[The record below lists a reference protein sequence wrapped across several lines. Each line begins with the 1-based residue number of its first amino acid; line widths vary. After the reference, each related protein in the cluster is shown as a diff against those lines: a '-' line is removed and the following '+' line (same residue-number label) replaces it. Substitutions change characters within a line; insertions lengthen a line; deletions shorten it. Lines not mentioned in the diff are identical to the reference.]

1 MRAEHGHVLGE
12 SMHRRGATE
21 ATSLAFLVLL
31 AHAGAARS
39 GDPPAERP
47 EPDEA
52 WRAEAERTAGRFRA
66 AIRRGAA
73 AGKRARVFVEVG
85 GRIASATVA
94 SADERRL
101 VVDAGGAQIPI
112 PWETLGARRL
122 YYVGLKYVD
131 ADRAK
136 AHGALAIYCAVH
148 GLLDEAE
155 KEARLALN
163 QRGKDAEAIDALLDF
178 LRAARSAEAAANA
191 AKARRSSKPKSAK
204 GKDGAGTLG
213 RAEYLR
219 TALSFDAVAMHKRLG
234 PDWAHFHP
242 EEDGDDPPE
251 IPQRRSDG
259 QFLFKQEP
267 LDLNQPTYKQQRGG
281 KDWTGMA
288 GQVLY
293 APLEPRNPGVDR
305 IRFCWSFHEGHGG
318 SQFWH
323 VYLLAPNITEW
334 YCKSPDPCVN
344 RDAWKALGGGPLA
357 NPVAVARAKVS
368 WSNCGIIV
376 FRSGVIGA
384 TGYGNNDDRYPCTR
398 LPPGK
403 VPTAV
408 AVTPNNEFALVTV
421 WDLKTLEGSL
431 AVVALEARALEHHSW
446 YYAGMPSVGTYT
458 RLKVMGLVDLPGMSA
473 PTAVSATGDV
483 SRWRWA
489 SNVSKERLDSQ
500 AVRDR
505 WASGGDEDH
514 LNCRSGYALVASRSE
529 DKVAV
534 VDLGPLYRYM
544 RSMYFT
550 TQENYDK
557 TTNEGPAPDEW
568 PFTFD
573 VAPEAKPRVV
583 KTIPVPRPTVVAA
596 GLANGRSMR
605 NRDFLTK
612 AYVGT
617 EDGRLVVLEMG
628 ALVGKGAP
636 SGVGPVGVIR
646 IGRNPTSVAYGRHG
660 AIQDDLVIV
669 CRGDRGV
676 VWVRT
681 SGNSGEV
688 VRRLRDSRL
697 ADPVAAELWDSRG
710 AAGVSV
716 ADFRGRRIVNYLYQP
731 INSWGERLFG
741 GAGEDGQAEFECT
754 GTFDV
759 PGHPFML
766 SSAEVN

>member
-1 MRAEHGHVLGE
+1 M
-12 SMHRRGATE
+12 
-21 ATSLAFLVLL
+21 
-31 AHAGAARS
+31 
-39 GDPPAERP
+39 
-47 EPDEA
+47 
-52 WRAEAERTAGRFRA
+52 
-66 AIRRGAA
+66 
-73 AGKRARVFVEVG
+73 
-85 GRIASATVA
+85 
-94 SADERRL
+94 
-101 VVDAGGAQIPI
+101 
-112 PWETLGARRL
+112 
-122 YYVGLKYVD
+122 D
-131 ADRAK
+131 ADKAK
-136 AHGALAIYCAVH
+136 AHGALARYCAVS

-155 KEARLALN
+155 KEARLASR
-163 QRGKDAEAIDALLDF
+163 QEGRDAEGIDALLEF
-178 LRAARSAEAAANA
+178 LRATRAAEAAERAARAARSASKTRRAGEK
-191 AKARRSSKPKSAK
+191 KAP
-204 GKDGAGTLG
+204 GTLG
-213 RAEYLR
+213 RAEYVR
-219 TALSFDAVAMHKRLG
+219 TALSFDATATHKRLG
-234 PDWAHFHP
+234 PDWSHFHP
-242 EEDGDDPPE
+242 EGGKDAPLE
-251 IPQRRSDG
+251 IPQRRSGG
-259 QFLFKQEP
+259 QFLYKQEP
-267 LDLNQPTYKQQRGG
+267 LDLGQPTHKQQRGA

-293 APLEPRNPGVDR
+293 APLEPRNRGVDR

-318 SQFWH
+318 AQFWH
-323 VYLLAPNITEW
+323 VYLLAPNATEW
-334 YCKSPDPCVN
+334 YCKAPDPCVD

-357 NPVAVARAKVS
+357 NPVAVARARVG
-368 WSNCGIIV
+368 WSNCGVIV
-376 FRSGVIGA
+376 FRNGVIGA

-398 LPPGK
+398 LPRGK

-446 YYAGMPSVGTYT
+446 HYAGMPNAGTYT
-458 RLKVMGLVDLPGMSA
+458 RLKVMGLVGLPGMSA

-505 WASGGDEDH
+505 WAAGSDEDH
-514 LNCRSGYALVASRSE
+514 LNCRSGYAVVASRSE

-550 TQENYDK
+550 TQENYEK
-557 TTNEGPAPDEW
+557 TSKEGPAPGEW

-573 VAPEAKPRVV
+573 IAPEARPRVV

-596 GLANGRSMR
+596 GLAHGRSMR
-605 NRDFLTK
+605 NREFLTK

-617 EDGRLVVLEMG
+617 EDGRLVVLEVG

-636 SGVGPVGVIR
+636 SRIGPVGVIR

-660 AIQDDLVIV
+660 AVQDDLVIA
-669 CRGDRGV
+669 CRGDREV

-681 SGNSGEV
+681 SGSSGEV
-688 VRRLRDSRL
+688 TRRLRDSRL
-697 ADPVAAELWDSRG
+697 TDPVAVELWDTRG
-710 AAGVSV
+710 AAGLSV
-716 ADFRGRRIVNYLYQP
+716 ADFKGRKIVNYLCHP
-731 INSWGERLFG
+731 INSWGEKLFG
-741 GAGEDGQAEFECT
+741 GLGEDGKAEFECT

-759 PGHPFML
+759 PGYPFML